1 MKKFVS
7 ILLCFTLLLCL
18 PVSAAANDAPDGN
31 VTWPKGQALPSFG
44 TPADTLDAMELYFNE
59 STFEERLAA
68 ACVQGIVN
76 RTEPRL
82 FMIVEDD
89 PWAAD
94 LGLNVSVF
102 PEWTDA
108 IIKYRAEFDGLVV
121 FDPDIPDTA
130 NVATTIA
137 GIKNG
142 IAVSP
147 ELADLLAAAPFD
159 LDILVDLRDEDAI
172 TDKLSAYRFLYE
184 NYWDQCTRRVITG
197 LYPKDHTQW
206 RDFAV
211 AVKSV
216 VVWLDPAVPEEN
228 EVIRLFFEDS
238 TPIDTYYTG
247 WWPNEGAG
255 VGLASTYGVSTI
267 ASDFYINYTVF
278 SGMSREI
285 TVPAVPAKPELEN
298 GKIYVSLILS
308 DGDNTQYVQHFM
320 RGDRIWGDRRRG
332 EIPIG
337 YTNTPAM
344 LDAGPQLLNYYYQ
357 TATENDMLICGPSGL
372 GYTTTAHWRDK
383 TFAQQ
388 YAEITNSYFERTG
401 FNFITFWRGAT
412 AQKLN
417 WFADKCPSLLGST
430 VQDWWGPRIRF
441 TKSNVPNVFFGS
453 HDYLDRDYM
462 SYDQGTRNFKEQLT
476 KVANNEKKSNVPQ
489 FQAAQAKAWDTT
501 VSDLAQLAEEL
512 QEEFPDRFVFVRPD
526 HLMMLVNE
534 YYGKPFMASLQKS
547 AQASSAAQGYE
558 PEKAVD
564 GTFSTGWQAAES
576 GKAELIIDLG
586 EVFSL
591 HRYVLKNAETN
602 YLDSSLN
609 TKAWQLSVSCD
620 GKKWNCVDKAG
631 DNGDAIVYRNLKNQ
645 KARYVRL
652 EVEDPGSDG
661 IARIQELELFGSKGK
676 SIAAFFYTIF
686 ERVSGFIMTYVN
698 MIAERFFRDENRQG
712 II

>member
-18 PVSAAANDAPDGN
+18 PVAAAADDAPDGN
-31 VTWPKGQALPSFG
+31 YTWPKGQALPSFG
-44 TPADTLDAMELYFNE
+44 TPADTLDAMELDLKTSSFA
-59 STFEERLAA
+59 ERLAA

-82 FMIVEDD
+82 FMVVEDD
-89 PWAAD
+89 PWADD
-94 LGLNVSVF
+94 LGLNVSVL
-102 PEWTDA
+102 PDWTDA
-108 IIKYRAEFDGLVV
+108 FVKYRAELEGLVV
-121 FDPDIPDTA
+121 YDPEIPDTA

-137 GIKNG
+137 GIKSC
-142 IAVSP
+142 IAASP
-147 ELADLLAAAPFD
+147 EIADMLTAAPFD
-159 LDILVDLRDEDAI
+159 LDILVDLRGEATI
-172 TDKLSAYRFLYE
+172 TDKISAYQYLYD
-184 NYWDQCTRRVITG
+184 NYWDQCTRRTITG
-197 LYPKDHTQW
+197 LYPSDHTQL

-211 AVKSV
+211 AVKAA
-216 VVWLDPAVPEEN
+216 VVWLNPAVPEESDMM
-228 EVIRLFFEDS
+228 ELFLKDS
-238 TPIDTYYTG
+238 SPIDTYYTG
-247 WWPNEGAG
+247 WWGDEGAG
-255 VGLASTYGVSTI
+255 VGLASTYGVATI

-278 SGMSREI
+278 SGMSRELTI
-285 TVPAVPAKPELEN
+285 PAVPAKPKLEN
-298 GKIYVSLILS
+298 GKIYVSLMLS

-320 RGDRIWGDRRRG
+320 RGGRIWGDSRRG

-344 LDAGPQLLNYYYQ
+344 LDAGPQLLNYYYK
-357 TATENDMLICGPSGL
+357 TATENDVLVCGPSGL

-383 TFAQQ
+383 EFARQ
-388 YAEITNSYFERTG
+388 YAEITNSYFERTA

-412 AQKLN
+412 SKKLN

-430 VQDWWGPRIRF
+430 VQNWWGPRIRF

-462 SYDQGTRNFKEQLT
+462 SYDQGTKNFKEQLT
-476 KVANNEKKSNVPQ
+476 KVANNEKKTNVPQ
-489 FQAAQAKAWDTT
+489 FQAAQACAWDTT
-501 VSDLAQLAEEL
+501 VSGLAQLAEEL

-534 YYGKPFMASLQKS
+534 YYGKPFMASLQKRAES
-547 AQASSAAQGYE
+547 MSEVPGYE
-558 PEKAVD
+558 AANAVD

-586 EVFSL
+586 EAFSL
-591 HRYVLKNAETN
+591 RRYVLKNAETN

-609 TKAWQLSVSCD
+609 TKAWQLFVSKD
-620 GKKWNCVDKAG
+620 GKIWHRIDRVK
-631 DNGDAIVYRNLKNQ
+631 DNGEAIVYRNLKNQ

-661 IARIQELELFGSKGK
+661 IARIQEIEMFGSKGE
-676 SIAAFFYTIF
+676 SFAAFFYTCF
-686 ERVSGFIMTYVN
+686 ERIASFIMNYVN
-698 MIAERFFRDENRQG
+698 DIAERFFRDEERQG